1 MQDRPLTGARKRP
14 KGVNMETINEW
25 RIHYQDE
32 DGDWLL
38 YFSAA
43 TYVLAAREM
52 ANILQD
58 RHTIGIKRIMGKEP
72 KIKLTK
78 GEQEEIQSSIL

>member
-1 MQDRPLTGARKRP
+1 
-14 KGVNMETINEW
+14 METINEW

-32 DGDWLL
+32 DGDWML

-58 RHTIGIKRIMGKEP
+58 RHRNSFDKRIMGKEP
-72 KIKLTK
+72 QVKLTK